1 MPFIGKLLLEPLPP
15 KIVKRRFLGII
26 PYKKTVFEWELHK
39 RFGYIDRELDI
50 KVIVPEG
57 SKTDF
62 ASVPRVFWNILPP
75 WGRYGWAAVIHDY
88 LYRHGMYNR
97 MIADLVFLHAM
108 RELDVPEWKQ
118 TVMFE
123 AVRLF
128 GKSAYQG
135 ILK

>member
-1 MPFIGKLLLEPLPP
+1 
-15 KIVKRRFLGII
+15 
-26 PYKKTVFEWELHK
+26 
-39 RFGYIDRELDI
+39 
-50 KVIVPEG
+50 
-57 SKTDF
+57 
-62 ASVPRVFWNILPP
+62 
-75 WGRYGWAAVIHDY
+75 
-88 LYRHGMYNR
+88 